1 MAVEVTVVYAHWP
14 LWRTG
19 AAQRKGEELVGVVRQ
34 VEPGEEVGGASWMV
48 GEEVGL
54 EEEGLEL
61 EEVELLLPL
70 HLKRLWCKGQWVGG
84 HQC

>member
-1 MAVEVTVVYAHWP
+1 M
-14 LWRTG
+14 
-19 AAQRKGEELVGVVRQ
+19 KGEGLVGGVQ
-34 VEPGEEVGGASWMV
+34 LVEPGEEVGVAWME
-48 GEEVGL
+48 GEVGL

-70 HLKRLWCKGQWVGG
+70 HLRRLWCKGRWIEG